1 MKKIGL
7 LGLVLC
13 AAGAASAAATGWTA
27 NNETA
32 FSSQS
37 STFTVAVAFTKA
49 DLDGV
54 TGDLIYIGNKTTD
67 KPQDSGSWAAVTT
80 DGKAWKKNS
89 TTGDAGAA
97 NGWKVSGTNADG
109 QWALDQSNNVVN
121 VLSGITDD
129 KTHVIGITVTMTA
142 TGGDSGNVASYDF
155 YLDGQ
160 LLGSLIHDKIGDA
173 VFSYG
178 NFTSEVAGADEMFWM
193 TGTTTDEQWKAL
205 VDELNP
211 EPSDPSVPE
220 PTALA
225 LLALG
230 VAGVALRRRVA

>member
-7 LGLVLC
+7 LGLMLC
-13 AAGAASAAATGWTA
+13 AAGAASAAATGWSEGNT
-27 NNETA
+27 

-89 TTGDAGAA
+89 NTVGGGA
-97 NGWKVSGTNADG
+97 NGWTASDTNADG

-129 KTHVIGITVTMTA
+129 KTHVMGITVTMT
-142 TGGDSGNVASYDF
+142 TSSGVNKASYDF
-155 YLDGQ
+155 YLDGK
-160 LLGSLIHDKIGDA
+160 LLGSLVHNEIGVA

-178 NFTSEVAGADEMFWM
+178 NFTSEVADGDDMFWM
-193 TGTTTDEQWKAL
+193 TGKATDEQWGAL
-205 VDELNP
+205 LDSLNP
-211 EPSDPSVPE
+211 DPVDPSVPE
-220 PTALA
+220 PTVLA

>member
-32 FSSQS
+32 FSSQN
-37 STFTVAVAFTKA
+37 STFTVAVAFTA
-49 DLDGV
+49 SDLAGDV
-54 TGDLIYIGNKTTD
+54 RDLIYIGNKDTNQPTAA
-67 KPQDSGSWAAVTT
+67 GSWAAVTT

-89 TTGDAGAA
+89 NTEGGGA
-97 NGWKVSGTNADG
+97 NGWTASSTNSNG
-109 QWALDQSNNVVN
+109 QWALKDGSQVN

-129 KTHVIGITVTMTA
+129 KTHVIGITVTMT
-142 TGGDSGNVASYDF
+142 TEGNVNNASYDF

-160 LLGSLIHDKIGDA
+160 LLGSLVHNEIGDA

-178 NFTSEVAGADEMFWM
+178 NFTSDVAGADEMFWT
-193 TGTTTDEQWKAL
+193 TGKATDEQWGAL
-205 VDELNP
+205 LDSLNP
-211 EPSDPSVPE
+211 DPVDPSVPE

>member
-54 TGDLIYIGNKTTD
+54 TRDLIYIGNKTTD
-67 KPQDSGSWAAVTT
+67 KPTAAGSWAAVTT

-97 NGWKVSGTNADG
+97 NDWKVSDTNADG

-129 KTHVIGITVTMTA
+129 KTHVIGITVTMT
-142 TGGDSGNVASYDF
+142 TEGNVNNASYDF

-160 LLGSLIHDKIGDA
+160 LLGSLVHNEIDNA

-178 NFTSEVAGADEMFWM
+178 NLSTQVEGADLYWM
-193 TGTTTDEQWKAL
+193 AGTATADDYKTI
-205 VDELNP
+205 
-211 EPSDPSVPE
+211 PE
-220 PTALA
+220 PTSLA

>member
-13 AAGAASAAATGWTA
+13 AAGAASAAATGWNA
-27 NNETA
+27 SSN

-49 DLDGV
+49 DL
-54 TGDLIYIGNKTTD
+54 TGDTARDLIYIGNKTTSE
-67 KPQDSGSWAAVTT
+67 PTEAGSWAAVTT

-89 TTGDAGAA
+89 NTEGGGA
-97 NGWKVSGTNADG
+97 NGWTASGTNLNG
-109 QWALDQSNNVVN
+109 QWALKDGSQVN
-121 VLSGITDD
+121 VLSGINDG

-178 NFTSEVAGADEMFWM
+178 NFTSEVAGEDDMFWM
-193 TGTTTDEQWKAL
+193 TGKATDEQWGAL
-205 VDELNP
+205 LDSLNP
-211 EPSDPSVPE
+211 DPVDPSVPE
-220 PTALA
+220 PTVLA

>member
-7 LGLVLC
+7 LGLMLC
-13 AAGAASAAATGWTA
+13 AAGAASAAATGWSEGNT
-27 NNETA
+27 

-37 STFTVAVAFTKA
+37 STFTVAAAFTA
-49 DLDGV
+49 SELSGDSV
-54 TGDLIYIGNKTTD
+54 RDLIYIGNKTTD
-67 KPQDSGSWAAVTT
+67 KPTEAGSWAAVTT

-89 TTGDAGAA
+89 NTDGGAA
-97 NGWKVSGTNADG
+97 NGWSVSDTNANG
-109 QWALDQSNNVVN
+109 QWAVKDSNPVN
-121 VLSGITDD
+121 VLSGINDG

-142 TGGDSGNVASYDF
+142 NGSNEASYDF

-160 LLGSLIHDKIGDA
+160 LLGSLVHVDIGDA

-178 NFTSEVAGADEMFWM
+178 NFTSEVAGEDDMFWM
-193 TGTTTDEQWKAL
+193 TGKATDEQWGAL
-205 VDELNP
+205 LDSLNP
-211 EPSDPSVPE
+211 DPVDPSVPE
-220 PTALA
+220 PTVLA

>member
-97 NGWKVSGTNADG
+97 NGWKVSDTNADG
-109 QWALDQSNNVVN
+109 QWALDSSNNVVN

-160 LLGSLIHDKIGDA
+160 LLGSLVHDKIGDQ

-178 NFTSEVAGADEMFWM
+178 NFTSEVADASEMFWM
-193 TGTTTDEQWKAL
+193 SGTAMDEQWNAL
-205 VDELNP
+205 VDSLNP
-211 EPSDPSVPE
+211 EPVDPSMPE

>member
-7 LGLVLC
+7 LGLMLC
-13 AAGAASAAATGWTA
+13 AAGAASAAATGWSEGNT
-27 NNETA
+27 

-142 TGGDSGNVASYDF
+142 NSGALGNIASYDF

-160 LLGSLIHDKIGDA
+160 LLGSLVHDKIGDQ

-178 NFTSEVAGADEMFWM
+178 NFTSEVAGEDDMFWM
-193 TGTTTDEQWKAL
+193 TGKATDEQWGAL
-205 VDELNP
+205 LDSLNP
-211 EPSDPSVPE
+211 DPVDPSVPE
-220 PTALA
+220 PTVLA

>member
-7 LGLVLC
+7 LGLMLC
-13 AAGAASAAATGWTA
+13 AAGAASAATTGWNA
-27 NNETA
+27 SSN

-49 DLDGV
+49 DL
-54 TGDLIYIGNKTTD
+54 TGDTARDLIYIGNKTTD
-67 KPQDSGSWAAVTT
+67 KPQDTGSWAAVTT

-97 NGWKVSGTNADG
+97 NGWKVSDTNADG
-109 QWALDQSNNVVN
+109 QWALDSSNNVVN

-129 KTHVIGITVTMTA
+129 KTLVIGITVTMTA
-142 TGGDSGNVASYDF
+142 NSGALGNIASYDF

-160 LLGSLIHDKIGDA
+160 LLGSLVHDKIGDQ

-178 NFTSEVAGADEMFWM
+178 NFTSDVAGADEMFWT
-193 TGTTTDEQWKAL
+193 TGKATDEQWGAL
-205 VDELNP
+205 LDSLNP
-211 EPSDPSVPE
+211 DPVDPSVPE

>member
-13 AAGAASAAATGWTA
+13 AAGAASAAATGWNA
-27 NNETA
+27 SSN

-49 DLDGV
+49 ELSGT

-67 KPQDSGSWAAVTT
+67 KPQDTGSWAAVTT

-97 NGWKVSGTNADG
+97 NGWKVSDTNADG
-109 QWALDQSNNVVN
+109 QWALDSSNNVVN
-121 VLSGITDD
+121 VLSGINDG

-178 NFTSEVAGADEMFWM
+178 NFTSEVAGEDDMFWM
-193 TGTTTDEQWKAL
+193 TGKATDEQWGAL
-205 VDELNP
+205 LDSLNP
-211 EPSDPSVPE
+211 DPVDPSVPE
-220 PTALA
+220 PTVLA

>member
-7 LGLVLC
+7 LGLMLC
-13 AAGAASAAATGWTA
+13 AAGAASAAATGWSEGNT
-27 NNETA
+27 

-142 TGGDSGNVASYDF
+142 NSGALGNIASYDF

-160 LLGSLIHDKIGDA
+160 LLGSLVHDKIGDQ

-178 NFTSEVAGADEMFWM
+178 NFTSEVAGEDDMFWM
-193 TGTTTDEQWKAL
+193 TGKATDEQWGAL
-205 VDELNP
+205 LDSLNP
-211 EPSDPSVPE
+211 DPVDPSVPE

>member
-7 LGLVLC
+7 LGLMLC
-13 AAGAASAAATGWTA
+13 AAGAASAAATGWSEGNT
-27 NNETA
+27 

-37 STFTVAVAFTKA
+37 STFTVAAAFTA
-49 DLDGV
+49 SDLSGDPV
-54 TGDLIYIGNKTTD
+54 RDLIYIGNKTTSE
-67 KPQDSGSWAAVTT
+67 PTGAGSWAAVTT

-89 TTGDAGAA
+89 NTEGGGA
-97 NGWKVSGTNADG
+97 NGWTASATNLNG
-109 QWALDQSNNVVN
+109 QWALKDGSQVN
-121 VLSGITDD
+121 VLADINDD

-142 TGGDSGNVASYDF
+142 SADSSGRGNLASYDF
-155 YLDGQ
+155 YLDGK
-160 LLGSLIHDKIGDA
+160 LLGSLVHEQIGND

-178 NFTSEVAGADEMFWM
+178 NFTSDVAGADEMFWT
-193 TGTTTDEQWKAL
+193 TGTASEDQWKAL
-205 VDELNP
+205 IDELNP
-211 EPSDPSVPE
+211 EPDPSVPE

>member
-7 LGLVLC
+7 LGLMLC
-13 AAGAASAAATGWTA
+13 AAGAASAAATGWT
-27 NNETA
+27 TGG

-97 NGWKVSGTNADG
+97 NGWKVSDTNADG

-142 TGGDSGNVASYDF
+142 NSGALGNIASYDF

-160 LLGSLIHDKIGDA
+160 LLGSLVHDKIGDQ

-178 NFTSEVAGADEMFWM
+178 NFTSG
-193 TGTTTDEQWKAL
+193 
-205 VDELNP
+205 
-211 EPSDPSVPE
+211 
-220 PTALA
+220 
-225 LLALG
+225 
-230 VAGVALRRRVA
+230 